1 MSYTPNIPY
10 CLLEKVEAIKE
21 GKIPNS
27 VKVFSESKIKGI
39 AGSRYLPQWVKLVRL
54 FLFWIECFSYFCT
67 ARGSFI
73 L

>member
-39 AGSRYLPQWVKLVRL
+39 AGSKICKFQNEVQ
-54 FLFWIECFSYFCT
+54 
-67 ARGSFI
+67 
-73 L
+73 

>member
-27 VKVFSESKIKGI
+27 VKVFSESKIKGF
-39 AGSRYLPQWVKLVRL
+39 AGSKIL
-54 FLFWIECFSYFCT
+54 
-67 ARGSFI
+67 ARMGQISAAFPI
-73 L
+73 LD

>member
-39 AGSRYLPQWVKLVRL
+39 AGSK
-54 FLFWIECFSYFCT
+54 
-67 ARGSFI
+67 I
-73 L
+73 LAPMG